1 MFPPPPPVCHLNLHD
16 AGILIRSLARVAEN
30 PDCHGVNFYDDGQPG
45 GCVHASEWEFE
56 PKGGPLAGQTVVAIP
71 VNKRP

>member
-1 MFPPPPPVCHLNLHD
+1 MYEGLLLVPPPLFVFQSVRTD
-16 AGILIRSLARVAEN
+16 SLAAEN